1 MVRFIGL
8 WARTGCGYPLSD
20 YSPFVEEIE
29 KALRLVAATVR
40 RRGRVLL
47 KDYDL
52 TSPQFDALI
61 TLYNEGELTIG
72 ELSAKLYL
80 AYSTTTDLVDRLERA
95 GYVSRQRDLVDRRVV
110 RVQLRDKGA
119 QVIEAVLSA
128 RRAYLDS
135 ILKHVSIEQRR
146 AILQALDLLLTNMGN
161 S

>member
-1 MVRFIGL
+1 M
-8 WARTGCGYPLSD
+8 AD

-40 RRGRVLL
+40 RRGRFLL

-119 QVIEAVLSA
+119 QVIEAVLAA

-135 ILKHVSIEQRR
+135 SLKHVSIEQRR
-146 AILQALDLLLTNMGN
+146 AILQALDVLLTNMGN
-161 S
+161 A